1 MLNLP
6 LDYLKRPNPLELGLL
21 DVQTVAINIWGPEN
35 PERMKEVKPE
45 RWTALFEGGMP
56 YRDKWIE
63 KKVRIAHIRLGLVT
77 PQRAKTYGFNYDEWK
92 KSVNEASDVD
102 YEEIKKLGT
111 KISNEFEK
119 AKNIRITTPKGTD
132 ITFSLEERPIF
143 IYDGIVDEEDIKKGD
158 TEITLP
164 SGTVALAPSEPSVN
178 GKFISDVPEAY
189 AGKLVYDISWV
200 FEDGKLISFEGSRNL
215 ETLKSS
221 WENAKGD
228 KDRLGLFLVG
238 LNPKAKTGFL
248 ENELVRGTVTLAGGE
263 NRLQGG
269 KNETSW
275 YQQITATQPTIE
287 LDGKRIM
294 NQGNLTL

>member
-1 MLNLP
+1 ME
-6 LDYLKRPNPLELGLL
+6 D
-21 DVQTVAINIWGPEN
+21 
-35 PERMKEVKPE
+35 
-45 RWTALFEGGMP
+45 
-56 YRDKWIE
+56 
-63 KKVRIAHIRLGLVT
+63 
-77 PQRAKTYGFNYDEWK
+77 
-92 KSVNEASDVD
+92 
-102 YEEIKKLGT
+102 
-111 KISNEFEK
+111 
-119 AKNIRITTPKGTD
+119 
-132 ITFSLEERPIF
+132 RPIF

-164 SGTVALAPSEPSVN
+164 SGTVGLAPSELSVN
-178 GKFISDVPEAY
+178 GKFISDVPQAY
-189 AGKLVYDISWV
+189 AGKLIYDISWV
-200 FEDGKLISFEGSRNL
+200 FEDGRLVSFEGSRNL

-228 KDRLGLFLVG
+228 KDKLGLLLVG

-248 ENELVRGTVTLAGGE
+248 ENEIVRGTVTLAGGD

-294 NQGNLTL
+294 YQGNLTL